1 MADLPVS
8 SHLRAAAVAVGEA
21 GAPRARRRRT
31 CTNNGVH
38 LGSKTAQH

>member
-8 SHLRAAAVAVGEA
+8 SRLHAAPVAVGKAER
-21 GAPRARRRRT
+21 RARLCRT

-38 LGSKTAQH
+38 LGSKTVQH

>member
-8 SHLRAAAVAVGEA
+8 SHLHAALMAEGKAE
-21 GAPRARRRRT
+21 PRARLCRT

-38 LGSKTAQH
+38 LGSKTVQH